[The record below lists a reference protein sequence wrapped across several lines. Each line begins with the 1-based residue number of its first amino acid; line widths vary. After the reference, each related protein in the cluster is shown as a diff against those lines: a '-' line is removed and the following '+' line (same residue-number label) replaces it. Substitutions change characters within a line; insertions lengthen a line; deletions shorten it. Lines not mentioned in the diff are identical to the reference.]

1 MNGWN
6 YKDFEMIFNELDEDG
21 EKIVIPD
28 EIM

>member
-6 YKDFEMIFNELDEDG
+6 YKDFEMIFNGLDEDG